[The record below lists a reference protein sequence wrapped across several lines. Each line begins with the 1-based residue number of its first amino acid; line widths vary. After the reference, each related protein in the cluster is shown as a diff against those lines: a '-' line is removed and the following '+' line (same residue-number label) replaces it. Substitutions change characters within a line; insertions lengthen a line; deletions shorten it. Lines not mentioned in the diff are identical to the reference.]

1 MKRILAISAL
11 AMSLVTTVNAQD
23 FTESYARANQN
34 VTLDLQW
41 STENYGSVQWQ
52 LSTDDGKTWSDIQGA
67 TKPTYT
73 FKITSE
79 AMYRAVVDGDPSC
92 PKIVSQRK
100 ITPVSFNCEIVT
112 NTDNGFEM
120 EITGANFANADIVEY
135 GYTANLSALSR
146 NYTAARR
153 ETVGTK
159 LPEDYSNGFVI
170 AGNDLIPNR
179 QYSVRAWF
187 KTSDGSIIFGPGKL
201 LNTLSGPAWTTEG
214 WIIEKTQ
221 LQVPFEFP
229 GVVGKPMNIT
239 FQLGKDKNSLKSYN
253 VESLDDN
260 KYRSE
265 LISNLE
271 PNTTYIAVVTARIDG
286 EDVEIEKEVKTWS
299 DYSSYT
305 VDETVKPVSHIV
317 EWDSTK
323 TLTCLSPEGLQVE
336 YPRMCRVDEN
346 KILLTY
352 HGGTSDHWQNSYLR
366 KSYDNGKTWT
376 DPVTI
381 YDTNNEFLGSKYW
394 RICNPEMTKLQNGWI
409 VLSVVAN
416 GNPESNTNSKVLL
429 CISKD
434 GGETW
439 GDPLIVGRGR
449 TWEPQVVQ
457 MPNGELELLVSSE
470 AYWWDNQR
478 DNLFQEILSSR
489 STDNGETWTEFK
501 RASYK
506 PGARDGMP
514 VSVVMQGNKGVMFI
528 IESVNGNIPPSIVHR
543 SLDGE
548 WDTADW
554 DNVADND
561 RWNTSLETGSG
572 APYMIQLPTG
582 EFLMMAHN
590 HQSGSVWQTCRP
602 QVIMA
607 DNTGHNFKYSRLPLA
622 GTDPLPAGTGAYYN
636 SFFLYDNDTVWMLI
650 TDAKYTDS
658 TRNESKIMM
667 LEGKIVEK

>member
-1 MKRILAISAL
+1 MKRILTICAL
-11 AMSLVTTVNAQD
+11 AMSMCTSAIAQNVTN
-23 FTESYARANQN
+23 SYARINQN
-34 VTLDLQW
+34 VTLDLNW
-41 STENYGSVQWQ
+41 STNNYGSVQWQ
-52 LSTDDGKTWSDIQGA
+52 QSTDDGTTWTDINGA
-67 TKPTYT
+67 TNPTYT
-73 FKITSE
+73 FKIAKA
-79 AMYRAVVDGDPSC
+79 AMYRAVVTGDPAC
-92 PKIVSQRK
+92 PQIMAQRK
-100 ITPVSFNCEIVT
+100 ITPVNFSCEIVS
-112 NTDNGFEM
+112 NTDTGFEM
-120 EITGANFANADIVEY
+120 EITGADFGDADIVEY

-146 NYTAARR
+146 AYAASRR
-153 ETVGTK
+153 QSVGTS
-159 LPEDYSNGFVI
+159 LPADYNDGFIV
-170 AGNDLIPNR
+170 AGNDLIPN
-179 QYSVRAWF
+179 QTYSVRAWF
-187 KTSDGSIIFGPGKL
+187 RTADGSMVFGPGKL
-201 LNTLSGPAWTTEG
+201 VTTLGGPTWTTEG

-229 GVVGKPMNIT
+229 GVVGTPINVT
-239 FQLGKDKNSLKSYN
+239 FQLGKTKDALFPYN
-253 VESLDDN
+253 VESLGDN
-260 KYRSE
+260 KYKSE

-271 PNTTYIAVVTARIDG
+271 PNTTYIAVVKARIDG

-299 DYSSYT
+299 DYSSFK
-305 VDETVKPVSHIV
+305 VDETVTPVSHIV
-317 EWDSTK
+317 EWDASK
-323 TLTCLSPEGLQVE
+323 TLTCLSPSGLQVE

-352 HGGTSDHWQNSYLR
+352 HGGTSDYWQNSYLR
-366 KSYDNGKTWT
+366 KSYDNGKTWS
-376 DPVTI
+376 DPISIYTI
-381 YDTNNEFLGSKYW
+381 NNAFLGSKYW

-449 TWEPQVVQ
+449 TWEPQIVQ

-470 AYWWDNQR
+470 AYWWDSQPN
-478 DNLFQEILSSR
+478 NLFQEILSSR

-501 RASYK
+501 RACYN

-514 VSVVMQGNKGVMFI
+514 VSVVMQGNKGVLFI
-528 IESVNGNIPPSIVHR
+528 CESMNCNVPPSLVHR

-548 WDTADW
+548 WDTAEW
-554 DNVADND
+554 DKVADDN
-561 RWNTSLETGSG
+561 RWNTTLENYSG

-582 EFLMMAHN
+582 EFLIMAHN

-602 QVIMA
+602 QVVMA
-607 DNTGHNFKYSRLPLA
+607 DNTGHNFKYSRLPLS
-622 GTDPLPAGTGAYYN
+622 GTSPLPSGTGAYYN

-650 TDAKYTDS
+650 TQAKYTGTNRD
-658 TRNESKIMM
+658 ESKIMM